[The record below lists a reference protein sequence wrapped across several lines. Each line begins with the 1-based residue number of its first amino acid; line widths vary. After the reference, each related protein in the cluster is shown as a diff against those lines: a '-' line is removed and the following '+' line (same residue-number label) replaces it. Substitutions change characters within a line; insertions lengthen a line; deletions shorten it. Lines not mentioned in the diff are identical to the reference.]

1 MAIKTKGSSGSVLP
15 VALTPPLTTEERLHR
30 IEAMAARISGYVQF
44 MCQAGKQNTSAEA
57 IERAVIAFYDQM
69 ALVESQLARIH
80 DNFKL
85 E

>member
-1 MAIKTKGSSGSVLP
+1 MAMKTKGATASVLP
-15 VALTPPLTTEERLHR
+15 VATTPPWTTEERLHR
-30 IEAMAARISGYVQF
+30 IEAMAARINGYVQF

-57 IERAVIAFYDQM
+57 IEKAVIAFYDQ
-69 ALVESQLARIH
+69 LVHMESQLARIH